1 MTEVYLS
8 IGSNVDRERQLRAVR
23 EALAARY
30 GPLVLSSVYET
41 HAVGFEGD
49 DFYNLVVG
57 LETDE
62 PVRDLAQGL
71 RGIEAASG
79 RRRGSRRFTPRTM
92 DIDLLLYGDLVVDE
106 AGLQLPRD
114 EIERYAFVLAPLA
127 EIAGRRRHPVTGRRY
142 DELWA
147 GFTGDRAGL
156 RIVEFDWE

>member
-8 IGSNVDRERQLRAVR
+8 IGSNIDRERQLRAAR
-23 EALAARY
+23 DALTERY

-41 HAVGFEGD
+41 RAVGFDGD
-49 DFYNLVVG
+49 DFYNLVVR

-62 PVRDLAQGL
+62 PIPRLIEGL
-71 RGIEAASG
+71 RAIETACG

-92 DIDLLLYGDLVVDE
+92 DIDLLLYGDCIVTED
-106 AGLQLPRD
+106 GLQLPRD

-127 EIAGRRRHPVTGRRY
+127 EIAGRRRHPVTGRSY
-142 DELWA
+142 AELWA

-156 RIVEFDWE
+156 RVVDFDW